1 MNNFDVLLGYE
12 SYDYRYE
19 YSYATGQ
26 NLYKDYDFTVN
37 NTIDNKRGG
46 GARDEYST
54 RGIISRINYDFD
66 ENTLPVLLTVA
77 TLLLVSILTN
87 VGVTSG
93 RPVSHGLSVKK
104 HFGNTEWIDM
114 LKLKASFGQQGNDAL
129 LRNGYANYYPY
140 LDQYSMTGANGIFS
154 DGTLYYKGNPDITWE
169 KVTLSI

>member
-19 YSYATGQ
+19 YSYATRQ

-66 ENTLPVLLTVA
+66 EKILCQCFLP
-77 TLLLVSILTN
+77 S
-87 VGVTSG
+87 
-93 RPVSHGLSVKK
+93 RR
-104 HFGNTEWIDM
+104 FF
-114 LKLKASFGQQGNDAL
+114 SF
-129 LRNGYANYYPY
+129 P
-140 LDQYSMTGANGIFS
+140 S
-154 DGTLYYKGNPDITWE
+154 
-169 KVTLSI
+169 